1 MNRLPV
7 LAVLIAVPLAARAET
22 PPSAEGAVV
31 RTKIEA
37 LDPVARL
44 VTLTKENGER
54 EMIYAGPEIKR
65 FDELKVGDTVTFRF
79 HESVAQ
85 LRKPG
90 QSGRT
95 PPAGGGPKIVYGQ
108 GARPGGMSTQQVTAM
123 VMVKSVDAKVPAV
136 TVVGEDGRAGTFRV
150 ESARELSGVRPGD
163 RVEIAYTRAVMI
175 AVE

>member
-1 MNRLPV
+1 MNRLPM
-7 LAVLIAVPLAARAET
+7 LAVLVAVPLAAGAET
-22 PPSAEGAVV
+22 PPPAEGATV

-65 FDELKVGDTVTFRF
+65 FDELKVGDTVTCRFR
-79 HESVAQ
+79 ESVAR
-85 LRKPG
+85 LRKPSRPG
-90 QSGRT
+90 
-95 PPAGGGPKIVYGQ
+95 PAAGPKIVRSQ
-108 GARPGGMSTQQVTAM
+108 GPKPGGTSEQQVTAL
-123 VMVKSVDAKVPAV
+123 VMVKSLDARVPAV

-150 ESARELSGVRPGD
+150 EDARELSGLRAGD
-163 RVEIAYTRAVMI
+163 RVEITYTRAVMI